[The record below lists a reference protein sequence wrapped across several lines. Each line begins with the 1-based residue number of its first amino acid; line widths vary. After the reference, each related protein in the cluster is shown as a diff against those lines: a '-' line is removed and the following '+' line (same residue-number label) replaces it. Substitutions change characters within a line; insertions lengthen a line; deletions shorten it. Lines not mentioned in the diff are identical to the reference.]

1 MESPKS
7 TSFLL
12 KIFQV
17 IEDFFTIIKCE
28 LELAKNNLSY
38 SAKKIGIGIGFLLT
52 SLFLINI
59 TLLFLLITLA
69 FGFADLGLKTW
80 ISFLLVSLITFA
92 LATFFIFLGFKSF
105 RKIKGISDAAR
116 IGSETK
122 KYLAEN
128 IKKYS
133 P

>member
-7 TSFLL
+7 TSFLI

-17 IEDFFTIIKCE
+17 IEDFFTIIKGE

-80 ISFLLVSLITFA
+80 LSFLLVSLITFA
-92 LATFFIFLGFKSF
+92 IAAIFIFLGFKSF
-105 RKIKGISDAAR
+105 RKIKGISDATR

-122 KYLAEN
+122 KYLVEN